1 MVTFSMNGG
10 NGGNGALSV
19 RCLINNRSLSK
30 TRRALLGSAVLK
42 GEYDLKPTAKDVA
55 RMVGCSVGYLNAA
68 AKLSPAEQQ
77 RVVAGL
83 RPLIEPKVKSSP
95 MPVSPPV
102 PIVPPITLGTE
113 RLLAAIVDKLG
124 IAGVRDLLAG
134 LERAAGNGH
143 AAP

>member
-1 MVTFSMNGG
+1 
-10 NGGNGALSV
+10 
-19 RCLINNRSLSK
+19 
-30 TRRALLGSAVLK
+30 
-42 GEYDLKPTAKDVA
+42 
-55 RMVGCSVGYLNAA
+55 MVGCSVGYLNAA

-113 RLLAAIVDKLG
+113 RLPAAIVDKLG